1 MGERRVTRS
10 GWLLCLVAWVLPA
23 AVAAAEIDTD
33 IDSAFGGNAGV
44 TVEGIRLG
52 LHADKL
58 RIVLDATGPLNF
70 DYAISEGGKT
80 IVVLIPQ
87 VRWVA
92 TDYLQLDPWNRIY
105 AIRFFPSPAGGGVLS
120 ILGRERLGLSAVEQ
134 IGPGGGRPHRVVLDI
149 PFREQDAWV
158 PGGGIVRG
166 GKLLP
171 AHRDWPPAAQSLA
184 GAPLPVVTRKSVAG
198 QAEAE
203 RPVSYAKR

>member
-1 MGERRVTRS
+1 MKRS
-10 GWLLCLVAWVLPA
+10 GWLFCLVAWVLPA
-23 AVAAAEIDTD
+23 VAVAAEIDTA
-33 IDSAFGGNAGV
+33 IDSAFGRNAGI
-44 TVEGIRLG
+44 TVEGVRLG

-70 DYAISEGGKT
+70 DYAISEGGRS

-87 VRWVA
+87 VRWTA
-92 TDYLQLDPWNRIY
+92 TDYLQLDPWNRVY
-105 AIRFFPSPAGGGVLS
+105 TIRFLPSPAGGGMLS

-134 IGPGGGRPHRVVLDI
+134 IGPGDGRPHRIVLDI
-149 PFREQDAWV
+149 PFHAQDAWV

-171 AHRDWPPAAQSLA
+171 AHKDWPPAAQSLA
-184 GAPLPVVTRKSVAG
+184 GVPLPVVTRQSVAG
-198 QAEAE
+198 QAQPE